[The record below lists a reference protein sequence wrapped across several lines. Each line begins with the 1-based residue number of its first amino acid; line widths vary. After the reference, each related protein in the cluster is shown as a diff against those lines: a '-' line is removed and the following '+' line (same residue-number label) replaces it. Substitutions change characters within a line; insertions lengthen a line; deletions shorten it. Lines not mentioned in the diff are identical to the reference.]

1 MGVAW
6 WGCAIFGSR
15 TIPLA
20 AVAHQVENIFRF
32 LAKMTFDFLRLLTI
46 PKCIRLD
53 SQTRQCQDQMDHIL
67 NVHPWE
73 YLSCS

>member
-32 LAKMTFDFLRLLTI
+32 LAKMTFLIFYAFYLF
-46 PKCIRLD
+46 
-53 SQTRQCQDQMDHIL
+53 Q
-67 NVHPWE
+67 NV
-73 YLSCS
+73 SG